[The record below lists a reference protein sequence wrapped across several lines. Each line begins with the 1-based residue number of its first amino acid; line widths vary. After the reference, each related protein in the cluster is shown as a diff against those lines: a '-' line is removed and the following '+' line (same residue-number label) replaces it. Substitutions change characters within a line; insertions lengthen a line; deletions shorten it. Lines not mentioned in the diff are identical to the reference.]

1 MGQLFRLWCGDISME
16 VHINICDG
24 NVFLCGLF
32 YVSPHLHFFDSALPD
47 SEDISMEMAV
57 GRLVHINFWEGA
69 MNFSPGSSRA
79 LPSSQFQTLAY
90 STLSL

>member
-1 MGQLFRLWCGDISME
+1 MFFFYG
-16 VHINICDG
+16 V
-24 NVFLCGLF
+24 LF
-32 YVSPHLHFFDSALPD
+32 YVSPHLHFSDSALPD

-69 MNFSPGSSRA
+69 MNFSAGSCRA